1 MNWVALFPGQGSQH
15 PQMGLDL
22 FQNHKETLIDKF
34 EMVMG
39 WSLKDACEF
48 ASEEELK
55 KTNVA
60 QPSIFAISYVYCLE
74 AIKKYGKPS
83 ALAGHSLGEY
93 TALAISGVINF
104 EDALEIISIR
114 GDAMQT
120 VVEKIDSAMC
130 AVLTKEMEITLKD
143 INSLQKQGINIW
155 VANFNDLS
163 QIVIAG
169 LEKDLNYVIK
179 NPASISARKIIKLDV
194 AGAFHTPLMSSAKK
208 PLEVILSKI
217 LFNEPFIPV
226 IMNLDAQYTSKDTVR
241 NQLAKQI
248 DNPIL
253 FLNQLKKLEN
263 DVNPELW
270 MHIGPGDVTTG
281 MAKRS
286 ISSGDVRTINS
297 LESLST
303 T

>member
-1 MNWVALFPGQGSQH
+1 MNEIE
-15 PQMGLDL
+15 
-22 FQNHKETLIDKF
+22 ETTFHLQEVSFVETDK
-34 EMVMG
+34 V
-39 WSLKDACEF
+39 
-48 ASEEELK
+48 
-55 KTNVA
+55 
-60 QPSIFAISYVYCLE
+60 
-74 AIKKYGKPS
+74 KP
-83 ALAGHSLGEY
+83 L
-93 TALAISGVINF
+93 
-104 EDALEIISIR
+104 
-114 GDAMQT
+114 
-120 VVEKIDSAMC
+120 
-130 AVLTKEMEITLKD
+130 VLTKEMEITLKD

>member
-39 WSLKDACEF
+39 WSLKDACKF
-48 ASEEELK
+48 ASEEELR

-74 AIKKYGKPS
+74 TIKKYGKPS

-114 GDAMQT
+114 GDAMQAA
-120 VVEKIDSAMC
+120 VEKIDSAMC
-130 AVLTKEMEITLKD
+130 AVLTKEMDITLKD
-143 INSLQKQGINIW
+143 INSLQKQGVNIW

-169 LEKDLNYVIK
+169 LEKDLDYVIK
-179 NPASISARKIIKLDV
+179 NPTSISARKIIKLDV
-194 AGAFHTPLMSSAKK
+194 AGAFHTPLMSSAKD
-208 PLEVILSKI
+208 PLEVVLSKI
-217 LFNEPFIPV
+217 PFNEPFIPV
-226 IMNLDAQYTSKDTVR
+226 IMNLDAQYTSKDTVK
-241 NQLAKQI
+241 NQLTKQI

>member
-1 MNWVALFPGQGSQH
+1 MKWVALFPGQGSQH

-22 FQNHKETLIDKF
+22 FQDHKETLVDRF

-48 ASEEELK
+48 ATEEELK

-74 AIKKYGKPS
+74 AIKRYGKPS

-93 TALAISGVINF
+93 TALAISGVMNF

-114 GDAMQT
+114 SDAMQKA
-120 VVEKIDSAMC
+120 VETIDSMMC

-143 INSLQKQGINIW
+143 IDSLQKQGINIW
-155 VANFNDLS
+155 SANFNDPG
-163 QIVIAG
+163 QIVVAG
-169 LEKDLNYVIK
+169 LTDDINYVMK
-179 NPASISARKIIKLDV
+179 NPKSISARKIIKLDV

-208 PLEVILSKI
+208 PLEIALSKI
-217 LFNEPFIPV
+217 PFNEPFIPV
-226 IMNLDAQYTSKDTVR
+226 VMNVDAQYTSKNSVK
-241 NQLAKQI
+241 NQLAEQI
-248 DNPIL
+248 DSPIL

-263 DVNPELW
+263 DINPELW

-286 ISSGDVRTINS
+286 ISSGDVLTINS

>member
-39 WSLKDACEF
+39 WSLKDACKF
-48 ASEEELK
+48 ASEEELR

-74 AIKKYGKPS
+74 TIKKYGKPS

-114 GDAMQT
+114 GDAMQAA
-120 VVEKIDSAMC
+120 VEKIDSAMC
-130 AVLTKEMEITLKD
+130 AVLTKEMDITLKD
-143 INSLQKQGINIW
+143 INSLQKQGVNIW

-169 LEKDLNYVIK
+169 LEKDLDYVIK
-179 NPASISARKIIKLDV
+179 NPTSISARKIIKLDV
-194 AGAFHTPLMSSAKK
+194 AGAFHTPLMSSAKD
-208 PLEVILSKI
+208 PLEVVLSKI
-217 LFNEPFIPV
+217 PFNEPFIPV
-226 IMNLDAQYTSKDTVR
+226 IMNLDAQYTSKDTVK
-241 NQLAKQI
+241 NQLTKQI

-270 MHIGPGDVTTG
+270 MHIGPGDVTSG